1 MVSLQG
7 VTKRFGT
14 RTVLRRTSLEVR
26 DGERVVLLG
35 ENGSGKSTLLQI
47 VAGVLEADSGVVR
60 VPRALGYAAEKPD
73 LPDHLFVREWLDV
86 IASLKRARWT
96 EADVAMLAIHPFLG
110 VKISALSLG
119 QRQRVSLTAALLGA
133 PSLLVLDEPT
143 NALDATNRSALVA
156 RLASATAL
164 IATHDRELADEIG
177 ARVSTMRDGALGDGS
192 TKWTVVPT

>member
-1 MVSLQG
+1 MNLQN

-14 RTVLRRTSLEVR
+14 RTVLRSASLEMR
-26 DGERVVLLG
+26 EGGRVVLLG

-47 VAGVLEADSGVVR
+47 VAGVLEADSGIVR
-60 VPRALGYAAEKPD
+60 VSQPLGYASEKPD
-73 LPDHLFVREWLDV
+73 MPDHLFVREWLDV

-96 EADVAMLAIHPFLG
+96 EADVRMLSIHPFLG

-133 PSLLVLDEPT
+133 PPLLVLDEPT
-143 NALDATNRSALVA
+143 NALDATSRDALVA
-156 RLASATAL
+156 RLRGATAL

-177 ARVSTMRDGALGDGS
+177 ARVSVVRDGALGDSDRS
-192 TKWTVVPT
+192 TEAARA